1 MPQNI
6 HVESFLEMLAVERG
20 AAATTCDSYQR
31 NLGSFAEFLGERG
44 CEINH
49 AQINDLRAYLAALT
63 EAGLA
68 RSTVAKHL
76 SCLRQFYGFLFAEE
90 LRSDDPTSTID
101 SPRLGRTLPKVLS
114 EAEVE
119 RLLDAAYARP
129 GVAGIRLAAMVEL
142 LYATGLRVSELVG
155 LPLSA
160 VARDPH
166 VLIVRGKG
174 GKERMVPLNELAR
187 KALRRYRAAYEDEL
201 KTSGSKWLFPSWG
214 RSGHLSKQWLW
225 RMLKELAVE
234 AGIDPARVSPHVL
247 RHAFA
252 SHLLDGGADLRSLQK
267 MLGHADIST
276 TEIYT
281 HVMPTRLEAVVHEH
295 HPFAR
300 LHAESLGST
309 KN

>member
-1 MPQNI
+1 MPQNT

-20 AAATTCDSYQR
+20 AAATTCKSYR
-31 NLGSFAEFLGERG
+31 GSLNCLAEFLSERG
-44 CEINH
+44 GDIH
-49 AQINDLRAYLAALT
+49 DAQANDLRAFLAELT
-63 EAGLA
+63 EAGLS
-68 RSTVAKHL
+68 RSTVAQRL
-76 SCLRQFYGFLFAEE
+76 SCLRQFYGFLFTEG
-90 LRSDDPTSTID
+90 LRKDDPTRTID
-101 SPRLGRTLPKVLS
+101 SPRRGRTLPKILS

-129 GVAGIRLAAMVEL
+129 GAAGIRLAAMVEL
-142 LYATGLRVSELVG
+142 LYATGLRASELIG

-160 VARDPH
+160 VARDPY

-174 GKERMVPLNELAR
+174 GKERMVPLNERAR
-187 KALRRYRAAYEDEL
+187 EVLRRYRAAYESEL
-201 KTSGSKWLFPSWG
+201 KTSGRKWLFPSWS
-214 RSGHLSKQWLW
+214 RSGHLSRGRVSQ
-225 RMLKELAVE
+225 MLKELAVE

-276 TEIYT
+276 TQIYT
-281 HVMPTRLEAVVHEH
+281 HVMPARLKAIVHEH

-300 LHAESLGST
+300 LSIKSLF
-309 KN
+309 

>member
-1 MPQNI
+1 MPQKT
-6 HVESFLEMLAVERG
+6 HVENFLEMLAVERG
-20 AAATTCDSYQR
+20 AAATTCKSYR
-31 NLGSFAEFLGERG
+31 WSLGRFAEFLSDRDPK
-44 CEINH
+44 IHN
-49 AQINDLRAYLAALT
+49 AQANDLRAFLAELT

-68 RSTVAKHL
+68 RSTVAQRL
-76 SCLRQFYGFLFAEE
+76 SCLRQFYGFLFAEG
-90 LRSDDPTSTID
+90 LREDDPTRTID
-101 SPRLGRTLPKVLS
+101 SPRQGRTLPKVLS
-114 EAEVE
+114 ESEVE

-129 GVAGIRLAAMVEL
+129 GAAGIRLAAMVEL
-142 LYATGLRVSELVG
+142 LYATGLRASELVG

-174 GKERMVPLNELAR
+174 EKERMVPLNERAR
-187 KALRRYRAAYEDEL
+187 KVLRRYRAAYESEL
-201 KTSGSKWLFPSWG
+201 QTSDHKWLFPS
-214 RSGHLSKQWLW
+214 RSGHLSRQ
-225 RMLKELAVE
+225 RVAEMLKELAAE

-276 TEIYT
+276 TQIYT
-281 HVMPTRLEAVVHEH
+281 HVMPARLNAIVHEH

-300 LHAESLGST
+300 LNAKSLF
-309 KN
+309 